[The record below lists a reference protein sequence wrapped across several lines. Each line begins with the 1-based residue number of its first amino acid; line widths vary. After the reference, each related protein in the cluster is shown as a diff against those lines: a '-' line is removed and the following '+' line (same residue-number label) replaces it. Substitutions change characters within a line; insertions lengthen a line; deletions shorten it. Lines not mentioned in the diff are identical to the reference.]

1 MTYTELFTELVR
13 AEIELWDSLDARL
26 RETAG
31 LTLPT
36 FQALSAVSALPGAAR
51 VQDISETMSITV
63 GATSKLVDRLERDGR
78 VSREPNPDDRR
89 SSLVVLT
96 PSGSASLAAAAS
108 AAEQHLASILG
119 PEYPARRAAAL
130 TAELAALRELVL
142 AVAA

>member
-36 FQALSAVSALPGAAR
+36 FQALSAVSALPRAAR

-96 PSGSASLAAAAS
+96 RSGTASLATAAS
-108 AAEQHLASILG
+108 AAEEHLASVLG
-119 PEYPARRAAAL
+119 SAYPARRAAAL
-130 TAELAALRELVL
+130 TAELAALRALVPT
-142 AVAA
+142 VAS